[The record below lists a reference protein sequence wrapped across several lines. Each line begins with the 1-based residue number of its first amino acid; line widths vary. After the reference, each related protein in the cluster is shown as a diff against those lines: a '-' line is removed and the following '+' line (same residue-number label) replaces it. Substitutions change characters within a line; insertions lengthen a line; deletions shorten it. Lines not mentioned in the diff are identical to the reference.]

1 MSINE
6 KELIHRL
13 KSGDRFAFSQIV
25 DLYQEQVINT
35 CLGMVHNKQ
44 DAEDLSQE
52 VFIEVFKSVNQF
64 KGESKFST
72 WLYRIAV
79 SKSLNLIRSRKRQKR
94 AAFFKSLVGL
104 EKLENLS
111 GKDDAFNHPGIKMEN
126 KEKAKILFAKIDE
139 LPEKQRVVFTLCK
152 IEGLSYKE
160 VGEITELTKSS
171 IESLMFRAKKNL
183 QKKLEYY
190 YKNNWE

>member
-1 MSINE
+1 MIALCKPLSINE
-6 KELIHRL
+6 KDLVKRL
-13 KSGDRFAFSQIV
+13 QSGDRLAFSQIV

-52 VFIEVFKSVNQF
+52 VFIEVFRSVNQF

-104 EKLENLS
+104 ERLENLA
-111 GKDDAFNHPGIKMEN
+111 GKDDVFNHPGIKMEN
-126 KEKAKILFAKIDE
+126 QEKAKILFAKIDE

-152 IEGLSYKE
+152 ICLLYTSPSPRDATLSRMP
-160 VGEITELTKSS
+160 SS
-171 IESLMFRAKKNL
+171 A
-183 QKKLEYY
+183 
-190 YKNNWE
+190 